1 MKVHYD
7 LNDLP
12 DWKHPVLTQG
22 TFDGVHLGHRQLIKR
37 INSIAKR
44 EEGESVVLTYFP
56 HPRLVLN
63 PQNNSL
69 KLLNTLDEKIELLRE
84 AGIQNLIVLEFTKEL
99 AGLRAENFI
108 EDILIDKIGAKSLI
122 VGYDH
127 RFGRNRAGSV
137 KDLREYEAKGY
148 FKVIEIEAQMIQ
160 DMAISSTKIRAALH
174 EGIVEEAINLLG
186 SEYSLTGIVV
196 EGKRIGREM
205 GYPTANISV
214 EADYKLIPKDGVY
227 YVKVLVQGKY
237 FDGLL
242 SIGNNPTVNGQE
254 KSIEVHLLKFKE
266 DIYGHNVKVVFKK
279 WIRGTKKFVSLQN
292 LKNQISKDKEYVER
306 TFL

>member
-292 LKNQISKDKEYVER
+292 LKTQIGKDKEYVEQ